1 MPRGKELDL
10 VTSEVPST
18 FVIPIIVHA
27 NINTDNMI
35 FFILIVIVWKKNNLE
50 FKTPIIEYCLYV
62 NYQIYPQRA
71 ISVN

>member
-1 MPRGKELDL
+1 M

-18 FVIPIIVHA
+18 FVIPIIVHT

-35 FFILIVIVWKKNNLE
+35 FFILIVVWKKNNLE

-62 NYQIYPQRA
+62 NYQIYSPK
-71 ISVN
+71 SYLC